1 MACAQYWTS
10 PFQVG
15 SHHLARGF
23 VTAGYDVAFVSDPV
37 SPAHLLQGV
46 TRELRERWAIHQSGG
61 IRDLADRLWAY
72 VPAAPL
78 TPHNHPLLRT
88 EWVQRH
94 WSRLTVPNVVEVVRG
109 AGFPEVDFLYLDSV
123 NQAFWLDAI
132 PHRRS
137 VLRIADRTTA
147 FEKSTPASAR
157 LEREVA
163 RRVDLV
169 VYTALSLR
177 GYVES
182 MGPRAA
188 MHLPNGVDVGHFAG
202 GDRTVPPDLAA
213 LPRPLALYVGAMD
226 AWFDFALIQAAAEQ
240 LPHISFVLIGPDHR
254 ARQHLRPRPN
264 LHLLG
269 RRSYGELPQY
279 LHHAD
284 VGLIPFDV
292 VGHAE
297 LVQTIHPLKLY
308 EYLASGLP
316 VVAVEWEELR
326 ALRSPAVLCRTRE
339 EFIAAVEASVQMP
352 RDRNAYLRFTERAD
366 WSARV
371 AVLLARLG
379 SGDSLPTTA

>member
-1 MACAQYWTS
+1 MTRPKLLMACAQYWTS

-23 VTAGYDVAFVSDPV
+23 TAAGCDVAFVSDPI
-37 SPAHLLQGV
+37 SPVHLLQGV
-46 TRELRERWAIHQSGG
+46 TRELRERWAIHQSRG
-61 IRDLADRLWAY
+61 IRDLAGQLWAY

-78 TPHNHPLLRT
+78 TPHNYPLLST

-94 WSRLTVPNVVEVVRG
+94 WSRLTVPNILKIARW
-109 AGFPEVDFLYLDSV
+109 AGFPEVDFLYLDSIS
-123 NQAFWLDAI
+123 QAFWLDAI

-169 VYTALSLR
+169 AYTALSLK

-188 MHLPNGVDVGHFAG
+188 MHLPNGVDVAHFAG
-202 GDRTVPPDLAA
+202 SDRTPPPELAA
-213 LPRPLALYVGAMD
+213 LPRPLAAYVGAME
-226 AWFDFALIQAAAEQ
+226 AWFDFELIQAAAEQ
-240 LPHISFVLIGPDHR
+240 LPHISFVLIGPDHL
-254 ARQHLRPRPN
+254 ARQRLRPRPN

-269 RRSYGELPQY
+269 RRSYGDLPAY
-279 LHHAD
+279 LQHAD

-292 VGHAE
+292 AGHAD

-308 EYLASGLP
+308 EYVASGLP
-316 VVAVEWEELR
+316 VVAMEWEELR
-326 ALRSPAVLCRTRE
+326 ALGSPAALCTTRE
-339 EFIAAVEASVQMP
+339 GFIAAIEASVRMP
-352 RDRNAYLRFTERAD
+352 RDRNAYRRFTEPAD
-366 WSARV
+366 WGARV
-371 AVLLARLG
+371 AALLARLG
-379 SGDSLPTTA
+379 A

>member
-1 MACAQYWTS
+1 
-10 PFQVG
+10 
-15 SHHLARGF
+15 
-23 VTAGYDVAFVSDPV
+23 VAFVSDPV
-37 SPAHLLQGV
+37 SPLHLVQGIS
-46 TRELRERWAIHQSGG
+46 RELRERWAIHQSGG
-61 IRDLADRLWAY
+61 VRDLANRLWAY

-88 EWVQRH
+88 EWVQRN
-94 WSRLTVPNVVEVVRG
+94 WSRLTVPNVLQVIRA
-109 AGFPEVDFLYLDSV
+109 AGFPEVEFLYLDSV
-123 NQAFWLDAI
+123 TQAFWLDAI

-137 VLRIADRTTA
+137 VLRIADRTAA

-157 LEREVA
+157 VEREVA

-188 MHLPNGVDVGHFAG
+188 MHLPNGVDVAHFAG
-202 GDRTVPPDLAA
+202 SDHPVPPELAA
-213 LPRPLALYVGAMD
+213 LPRPIAVYVGAMD
-226 AWFDFALIQAAAEQ
+226 AWFDFKLIQDAAEQ

-254 ARQHLRPRPN
+254 ARHRLVPRPN

-269 RRSYGELPQY
+269 RRPYAELPAY

-292 VGHAE
+292 VGHAG

-308 EYLASGLP
+308 EYMASGLP
-316 VVAVEWEELR
+316 VVAMEWEELQ
-326 ALRSPAVLCRTRE
+326 ALQSPAVLCKTGE
-339 EFIAAVEASVQMP
+339 EFIAAVAASTRMP
-352 RDRNAYLRFTERAD
+352 RDRSGYSRFTERAD
-366 WSARV
+366 WGARV
-371 AVLLARLG
+371 AALLARLG
-379 SGDSLPTTA
+379 S